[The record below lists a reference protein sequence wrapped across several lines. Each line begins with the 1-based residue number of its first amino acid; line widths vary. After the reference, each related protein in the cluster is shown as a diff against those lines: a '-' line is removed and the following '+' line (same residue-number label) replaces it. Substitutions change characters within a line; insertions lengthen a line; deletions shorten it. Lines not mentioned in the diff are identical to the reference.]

1 MPAEERG
8 ELELLI
14 QQHGTRV
21 RDDFATHDLA
31 IYVRSLI
38 LLSSGQRSFSAVTGD
53 THLYREL
60 GWTGETVARFR
71 SILETVFRVE
81 LPQWGFLSA
90 RTVADVTGLLVRA
103 LERERRVRRSTSA
116 A

>member
-1 MPAEERG
+1 MPAEEHG

-21 RDDFATHDLA
+21 RDDFETHDLA

-38 LLSSGQRSFSAVTGD
+38 LLSSRQLSFSSVTAD

-71 SILETVFRVE
+71 CTLETVFRVE
-81 LPQWGFLSA
+81 LPRWGFLSA
-90 RTVADVTGLLVRA
+90 RTVTDVTRLLARA
-103 LERERRVRRSTSA
+103 LERERRVRRTTSA